1 MKKASDIDISS
12 IDTGSVEFQNALT
25 LISYTQQSVFLTGKA
40 GTGKSTFLKYL
51 TATTKKKFVV
61 LAPTGIAAV
70 NAGGQTLHS
79 FFKLPFKPIL
89 PDDPEF
95 SSASRIRSRMKY
107 NKSMVKLL
115 KKLDLIIIDEVSMV
129 RADTIDFIDK
139 LLRTYCGNTRQPFGG
154 KQLLLVGDVFQLE
167 PVITGD
173 TRDVLSNYY
182 TQGMFFF
189 NAMAFADLSI
199 VPIELTKVFRQTDEI
214 FIGLLDRVRVAQP
227 LRADIE
233 LLNTKVNPLEA
244 GAEKDFTMTIA
255 TRRDIVDRINETR
268 LSHIR
273 RPERRYTGEI
283 TGEFPDNSLP
293 SDKELIV
300 KEGAQV
306 VFVKNDMERRWVNG
320 TIGRIAEAGDDII
333 IVETEDGKKHEVEP
347 EVWEN
352 VRYEYDEEKKEVK
365 EIVIGTFKQF
375 PLKLAWAITIH
386 KSQGLTFDKVIIDVG
401 QGAFSGGQTY
411 VALSRC
417 RSLEGITLRSAIDP
431 RDIFVNRRVVN
442 FSRTFNDDRLIRQAL
457 ENARADDRYHRAARS
472 FDAGDYPAAARFFAE
487 AVNARNALGRED
499 AVRLLSMKLS
509 KFGALADKVAGL
521 EDEIKEYRR
530 KLLRLAIEY
539 VELGEQ
545 VREEGWEIES
555 AIRNYNK
562 AISLA
567 PDYYMGWLCKGL
579 ALAQTG
585 DLDGAISSLQKASKL
600 NPDDYRP
607 LYEAG
612 RIEIESG
619 DLMSGMDFLLHALQR
634 NGDIAEIH
642 SALADGYEKAGDKEN
657 ASIHRKEAQKLRK
670 SRKRK
675 D

>member
-1 MKKASDIDISS
+1 MKKATDIDISK
-12 IDTGSVEFQNALT
+12 IDTDSREFQNALT
-25 LISYTQQSVFLTGKA
+25 LISYTSQSVFLTGKA

-95 SSASRIRSRMKY
+95 SSVSRIRSRMKY

-115 KKLDLIIIDEVSMV
+115 KSLDMIIIDEVSMV

-139 LLRTYCGNTRQPFGG
+139 LLRTYSGNMRQPFGG
-154 KQLLLVGDVFQLE
+154 KPLLMVEDVFQLE

-173 TRDVLSNYY
+173 TRDVLSNFY
-182 TQGMFFF
+182 TEGMFFF

-199 VPIELTKVFRQTDEI
+199 VPIELTKVYRQTDDT
-214 FIGLLDRVRVAQP
+214 FISLLDRVRLAQP
-227 LRADIE
+227 LPGDIA
-233 LLNTKVNPLEA
+233 LLNTKVNPVEA
-244 GAEKDFTMTIA
+244 SAEKDFTMTIA

-273 RPERRYTGEI
+273 RPERRYMGEI

-320 TIGRIAEAGDDII
+320 TIGRITEAGDDII
-333 IVETEDGKKHEVEP
+333 IVETEDGKKHDVEP

-386 KSQGLTFDKVIIDVG
+386 KSQGLTFDKVVIDVG

-417 RSLEGITLRSAIDP
+417 RSLEGITLRSPIDP

-442 FSRTFNDDRLIRQAL
+442 FSLSFNNDRLIRQAL
-457 ENARADDRYHRAARS
+457 ENAHADDCYHRAAKS
-472 FDAGDYPAAARFFAE
+472 FDAGDYPAAARFFAD
-487 AVNARNALGRED
+487 AVNSRNALGRED
-499 AVRLLSMKLS
+499 VVRLLSMKLS
-509 KFGALADKVAGL
+509 GFRAMADEVKTL
-521 EDEIKEYRR
+521 ESKIREYER
-530 KLLRLAIEY
+530 KMLRLAIEY
-539 VELGEQ
+539 VDMGEEMRDEGFELDA
-545 VREEGWEIES
+545 
-555 AIRNYNK
+555 AIANFDK
-562 AISLA
+562 AISIA
-567 PDYYMGWLCKGL
+567 PDYYMAWLCKGL
-579 ALAQTG
+579 ALAQIG
-585 DLDGAISSLQKASKL
+585 DIDGAINALQTAARL
-600 NPDDYRP
+600 NREDYRA

-619 DLMSGMDFLLHALQR
+619 AL
-634 NGDIAEIH
+634 
-642 SALADGYEKAGDKEN
+642 
-657 ASIHRKEAQKLRK
+657 
-670 SRKRK
+670 
-675 D
+675 

>member
-1 MKKASDIDISS
+1 
-12 IDTGSVEFQNALT
+12 
-25 LISYTQQSVFLTGKA
+25 ISYTSQSVFLTGKA

-95 SSASRIRSRMKY
+95 SSVSRIRSRMKY

-115 KKLDLIIIDEVSMV
+115 KSLDLIIIDEVSMV

-139 LLRTYCGNTRQPFGG
+139 LLRTYCGNMRQPFGG

-173 TRDVLSNYY
+173 TRDVLSNFY
-182 TQGMFFF
+182 TEGMFFF

-199 VPIELTKVFRQTDEI
+199 VPIELTKVYRQTDDT
-214 FIGLLDRVRVAQP
+214 FISLLDRVRLAQP
-227 LRADIE
+227 LPGDIA
-233 LLNTKVNPLEA
+233 LLNTKVNPVEA
-244 GAEKDFTMTIA
+244 SAEKDFTMTIA

-273 RPERRYTGEI
+273 RPERRYMGEI

-320 TIGRIAEAGDDII
+320 TIGRITEAGDDII
-333 IVETEDGKKHEVEP
+333 IVETEDGKKHDVEP

-386 KSQGLTFDKVIIDVG
+386 KSQGLTFDKVVIDVG

-417 RSLEGITLRSAIDP
+417 RSLEGITLRSPIDP

-442 FSRTFNDDRLIRQAL
+442 FSRSFNNDRLIRQAL
-457 ENARADDRYHRAARS
+457 ENAHADDCYHRAAKS
-472 FDAGDYPAAARFFAE
+472 FDAGDYPAAARFFAD
-487 AVNARNALGRED
+487 AVNSRNALGRED
-499 AVRLLSMKLS
+499 VVRLLSMKLS
-509 KFGALADKVAGL
+509 GFRAMADEVKTL
-521 EDEIKEYRR
+521 ESKIREYER
-530 KLLRLAIEY
+530 KMLRLAIEY
-539 VELGEQ
+539 VDMGEEMRDEGFELDA
-545 VREEGWEIES
+545 
-555 AIRNYNK
+555 AIANFDK
-562 AISLA
+562 AISIA
-567 PDYYMGWLCKGL
+567 PDYYMAWLCKGL
-579 ALAQTG
+579 ALAQMG
-585 DLDGAISSLQKASKL
+585 D
-600 NPDDYRP
+600 
-607 LYEAG
+607 
-612 RIEIESG
+612 
-619 DLMSGMDFLLHALQR
+619 
-634 NGDIAEIH
+634 
-642 SALADGYEKAGDKEN
+642 
-657 ASIHRKEAQKLRK
+657 
-670 SRKRK
+670 
-675 D
+675 